1 MVPEEQKDRQIDVA
15 GIEVESLVM
24 AIVLMRPAQ
33 PAGAHFARI
42 IQSGKV
48 FDAEKKESLVFIEAV
63 EPPYAVIT
71 KKKYIEPV
79 RAFFD

>member
-15 GIEVESLVM
+15 GIEVEPLVM

-33 PAGAHFARI
+33 PAGAHLARI

-48 FDAEKKESLVFIEAV
+48 FDGEEKESLVFIEAI
-63 EPPYAVIT
+63 EPPHAV
-71 KKKYIEPV
+71 V
-79 RAFFD
+79 A